1 MPAGPA
7 LKPMIDIGQAM
18 AALRPGAPRP
28 KRRGQAGQASQTV
41 REPVFLIGQSG
52 KLYGVAGEGGN
63 ERIAIGDAEG
73 PGARVPGAP
82 GVRAYQT
89 GGVVDVLAEVE
100 RNLGHALTADQRA
113 LFDANVGNVVN
124 PGAPRITPPRFAG
137 SGGLL
142 PGTTQGPS
150 GPQTAQFGAAQGVIS
165 ASQAQIDAQTAAL
178 GAAGTAAGASTAY
191 LNEQARA
198 GAAARAER
206 ERIIAARG
214 NAQNIIDVARGNR
227 DRRAQDYKYG
237 IAGLDVP
244 AELVLPEGFAG
255 PLPPGVRR
263 KIETDEERLT
273 REAADSEALRQSTLD
288 QARIAAARAG
298 LTVDEAQRRAQGAAL
313 GVSQANLN
321 LDRTQTPPGP
331 GLVMDDNGN
340 WVTAAEARLTAAQNN
355 LVVDPSDRTG
365 ATLVTRAD
373 LASRTDQFGNVRR
386 ASDGVVV
393 SPEGNEFRNGQWV
406 DPRTGN
412 VFYPNMGNLGAW
424 VAPNG
429 NIYFITNPETGAGYW
444 TAPDG
449 VTRLDLPPSQ
459 GAGSVLPG
467 PDE

>member
-7 LKPMIDIGQAM
+7 LRPMIDIGTAM
-18 AALRPGAPRP
+18 ASLRSGAPKP
-28 KRRGQAGQASQTV
+28 KRRGQAQASQTV

-82 GVRAYQT
+82 GARAYQT
-89 GGVVDVLAEVE
+89 GGTVDVLAEVE
-100 RNLGHALTADQRA
+100 RNLGHPLTADQRA

-124 PGAPRITPPRFAG
+124 AGAPGAPRPPGQTA
-137 SGGLL
+137 SAA
-142 PGTTQGPS
+142 
-150 GPQTAQFGAAQGVIS
+150 QTAQFGAAQGVIS
-165 ASQAQIDAQTAAL
+165 ASQAQIDAQQAAL

-198 GAAARAER
+198 SAAARAER

-365 ATLVTRAD
+365 GTLVTRAD